1 MLVRSE
7 WLPVTRLPAG
17 AASARCVVS
26 VHLHAGHNLGLGRA
40 SPPHARVELRLGEDR
55 AWVSRPKGPSHN
67 PTFKQVKIISK
78 HIFKIFFIQP
88 SIFPIFFQNIFKKY
102 FAMIFIFN
110 LLYDII
116 VQGTMF
122 LSSHPSEDSL
132 VVVVE
137 DQRSGAVL
145 GRARLGLVS
154 VQGQARRWSLS
165 LDTGGDSDTGPG
177 VTLSVQLLSY

>member
-1 MLVRSE
+1 MLSNYLHIQWCELRNTRRGEVLVRSE

-78 HIFKIFFIQP
+78 HIFKIFFIQAYLQY
-88 SIFPIFFQNIFKKY
+88 FFKTF
-102 FAMIFIFN
+102 
-110 LLYDII
+110 
-116 VQGTMF
+116 
-122 LSSHPSEDSL
+122 
-132 VVVVE
+132 
-137 DQRSGAVL
+137 
-145 GRARLGLVS
+145 
-154 VQGQARRWSLS
+154 
-165 LDTGGDSDTGPG
+165 
-177 VTLSVQLLSY
+177 